1 MTRSFARACLVTVL
15 LTASAS
21 TLAAEGDD
29 DRAWRWANGA
39 AVSTETVWRGQ
50 SLTAGKPAVIG
61 ELKLDHRSGAYVGV
75 WAGNIDLGRGTDTH
89 VEFDYFAGWAKKT
102 GKVYVNVGY
111 LYRQRPSDTMD
122 LDFEELTVSASYDL
136 GGAIIGASAA
146 YAWDYFQGGSSLYT
160 SANVRVPLGKPRGVP
175 VSAILTVGEYDFSH
189 RAIGDYRN
197 IDLRLTARHR
207 NWYYSVG
214 YGDTDIDPR
223 TSGLLTRHESDGRW
237 RAQALVMF

>member
-1 MTRSFARACLVTVL
+1 MTRSFARACLATAL

-29 DRAWRWANGA
+29 RAWSWANGA

-61 ELKLDHRSGAYVGV
+61 ELKLDHHSGAYVGV
-75 WAGNIDLGRGTDTH
+75 WAGNIDLGPRTDTH
-89 VEFDYFAGWAKKT
+89 VEFDYFAGWARKT
-102 GKVYVNVGY
+102 GKVYVNAGY
-111 LYRQRPSDTMD
+111 LYRQRPSDTMS
-122 LDFEELTVSASYDL
+122 LDFEELTLSASYDF
-136 GGAIIGASAA
+136 GPVVVGVSGA

-160 SANVRVPLGKPRGVP
+160 SANVRVPLGKPYGIP
-175 VSAILTVGEYDFSH
+175 VSAVLTVGEYDFSSH
-189 RAIGDYRN
+189 AIGDYRN
-197 IDLRLTARHR
+197 ADLRLTARHR

-214 YGDTDIDPR
+214 YGDTDIDPE
-223 TSGLLTRHESDGRW
+223 TSGLLTRHQSDGRW